1 MLLSKSFVPIL
12 KNNPSEAKIKSHQL
26 MLRVGM
32 IKQASAGIYSW
43 LPLGFKIMKKIEEI
57 VRQEQNKIG
66 AQEILMPTIQSSEIW
81 KESGRYED
89 YGEEMLRIKDRQNRE
104 MLYGPTNEEQVTEI
118 FRSSLKSYKSLP
130 QLLYHIQWK
139 FRDEIRP
146 RFGIMRGREFYMKD
160 AYSFDVSDEE
170 AFYSYNKFFLSY
182 LRTFKRLALTAIPM
196 AADTGPI
203 GGNLSHEF
211 IILADTGESKIFTDK
226 RIFDLNSNDTELE
239 KNSLQQM
246 RKKYEQYYSVTDEKF
261 NKDEFEKVV
270 SEENRLI
277 TKGIEVGHIFYFG
290 DKYSKAMGASVDLP
304 GGKKDFVKMGSY
316 GIGVSRLV
324 GAIIEAKFDDKN
336 EIMKWPL
343 SVAPYD
349 IALVP
354 MINKNDTS
362 ALDKAV
368 NINKELIKNNIDA
381 LIDDTDENYSSK
393 IKKMNLI
400 GAPYQII
407 IGKKS
412 EGDLLE
418 FKEIGEETQNLSLT
432 KIIEIIKNKKLKLIS
447 NLEKE
452 ITLRFLKA
460 RKNDGFL
467 NVISIFSFI
476 GISLGVAVLII
487 VMSVMNGFRT
497 ELINKIVGFN
507 SHLTI
512 KSYDQLIDKSKIESN
527 DLKLISQYAL
537 FSNSGEAIIL
547 KNETSKGIVLRG
559 YQSDDFSKLEIIK
572 NKNFK
577 GNKINLEK
585 NNISIGNELSFS
597 LNLKIGD
604 EITIL
609 SPSGVQTIIGS
620 MPKQKTFIVTS
631 IFNSGLA
638 EFDNNIA
645 LINLSTLEDFFG
657 FKQEQR
663 NLEIYLKN
671 PKNIEKQKFVFQ
683 KVYDQELIY
692 SWADMNSS
700 LFSALKVERNVM
712 FIILSLIIIVAAFNI
727 ISGLTILVKNKTKDI
742 AILKSIGVL
751 NKSIVKIFFL
761 IGIIIGTSATI
772 FGIFLGVT
780 FSLYVENLRQF
791 LSSTFNISLFPE
803 EIYFL
808 SKMPSEI
815 NLNSILIISICS
827 IFITIV
833 VSIFP
838 ALKAAKLDPIKALKY
853 E

>member
-43 LPLGFKIMKKIEEI
+43 LPLGFKVMKKIEDI

-160 AYSFDVSDEE
+160 AYSFDVSDEQ

-182 LRTFKRLALTAIPM
+182 LRTFKRLDLTAIPM

-239 KNSLQQM
+239 KNSLQLM
-246 RKKYEQYYSVTDEKF
+246 RKKYENYYSVTDEKF
-261 NKDEFEKVV
+261 NKEEFEKVV

-324 GAIIEAKFDDKN
+324 GAIIEAKYDDKN

-349 IALVP
+349 IALIP

-362 ALDKAV
+362 ALDKAIK
-368 NINKELIKNNIDA
+368 INNELFKNNIDA
-381 LIDDTDENYSSK
+381 LIDDTEENFSSK

-400 GAPYQII
+400 GTPYQII

-412 EGDLLE
+412 DGDLFE
-418 FKEIGEETQNLSLT
+418 FKEIGKETQNLSLT
-432 KIIEIIKNKKLKLIS
+432 KIIEIIK
-447 NLEKE
+447 
-452 ITLRFLKA
+452 
-460 RKNDGFL
+460 
-467 NVISIFSFI
+467 
-476 GISLGVAVLII
+476 
-487 VMSVMNGFRT
+487 
-497 ELINKIVGFN
+497 
-507 SHLTI
+507 
-512 KSYDQLIDKSKIESN
+512 
-527 DLKLISQYAL
+527 
-537 FSNSGEAIIL
+537 
-547 KNETSKGIVLRG
+547 
-559 YQSDDFSKLEIIK
+559 
-572 NKNFK
+572 
-577 GNKINLEK
+577 
-585 NNISIGNELSFS
+585 
-597 LNLKIGD
+597 
-604 EITIL
+604 
-609 SPSGVQTIIGS
+609 
-620 MPKQKTFIVTS
+620 KQK
-631 IFNSGLA
+631 
-638 EFDNNIA
+638 
-645 LINLSTLEDFFG
+645 
-657 FKQEQR
+657 
-663 NLEIYLKN
+663 
-671 PKNIEKQKFVFQ
+671 
-683 KVYDQELIY
+683 
-692 SWADMNSS
+692 
-700 LFSALKVERNVM
+700 
-712 FIILSLIIIVAAFNI
+712 
-727 ISGLTILVKNKTKDI
+727 
-742 AILKSIGVL
+742 
-751 NKSIVKIFFL
+751 
-761 IGIIIGTSATI
+761 
-772 FGIFLGVT
+772 
-780 FSLYVENLRQF
+780 
-791 LSSTFNISLFPE
+791 
-803 EIYFL
+803 
-808 SKMPSEI
+808 
-815 NLNSILIISICS
+815 NLN
-827 IFITIV
+827 
-833 VSIFP
+833 
-838 ALKAAKLDPIKALKY
+838 
-853 E
+853 

>member
-203 GGNLSHEF
+203 GGNLSHES

-432 KIIEIIKNKKLKLIS
+432 KIIE
-447 NLEKE
+447 
-452 ITLRFLKA
+452 
-460 RKNDGFL
+460 
-467 NVISIFSFI
+467 
-476 GISLGVAVLII
+476 
-487 VMSVMNGFRT
+487 
-497 ELINKIVGFN
+497 
-507 SHLTI
+507 TI
-512 KSYDQLIDKSKIESN
+512 K
-527 DLKLISQYAL
+527 
-537 FSNSGEAIIL
+537 
-547 KNETSKGIVLRG
+547 
-559 YQSDDFSKLEIIK
+559 
-572 NKNFK
+572 
-577 GNKINLEK
+577 
-585 NNISIGNELSFS
+585 
-597 LNLKIGD
+597 
-604 EITIL
+604 
-609 SPSGVQTIIGS
+609 
-620 MPKQKTFIVTS
+620 KQK
-631 IFNSGLA
+631 N
-638 EFDNNIA
+638 
-645 LINLSTLEDFFG
+645 
-657 FKQEQR
+657 
-663 NLEIYLKN
+663 
-671 PKNIEKQKFVFQ
+671 
-683 KVYDQELIY
+683 
-692 SWADMNSS
+692 
-700 LFSALKVERNVM
+700 
-712 FIILSLIIIVAAFNI
+712 
-727 ISGLTILVKNKTKDI
+727 
-742 AILKSIGVL
+742 
-751 NKSIVKIFFL
+751 
-761 IGIIIGTSATI
+761 
-772 FGIFLGVT
+772 
-780 FSLYVENLRQF
+780 
-791 LSSTFNISLFPE
+791 
-803 EIYFL
+803 
-808 SKMPSEI
+808 
-815 NLNSILIISICS
+815 
-827 IFITIV
+827 
-833 VSIFP
+833 
-838 ALKAAKLDPIKALKY
+838 
-853 E
+853 